1 MDKLTERLIQQMTF
15 ELGLLKA
22 QIIELQVNLDLK
34 NEEIEDLKM
43 NRAIDN
49 IKANENI
56 ITEENA
62 HEQMENQNKL
72 PSLQHKWRS

>member
-1 MDKLTERLIQQMTF
+1 MDKLTERLIQQITF

-22 QIIELQVNLDLK
+22 QIIELQVNLELK

-49 IKANENI
+49 IKVNENI
-56 ITEENA
+56 ITEEITN
-62 HEQMENQNKL
+62 E
-72 PSLQHKWRS
+72 

>member
-1 MDKLTERLIQQMTF
+1 MDEVTERLIREMTF

-22 QIIELQVNLDLK
+22 QIIELQVNLELK

-56 ITEENA
+56 ITEEITN
-62 HEQMENQNKL
+62 E
-72 PSLQHKWRS
+72 

>member
-22 QIIELQVNLDLK
+22 QIIELQVNLELK

-49 IKANENI
+49 INVNENI
-56 ITEENA
+56 ITEEITN
-62 HEQMENQNKL
+62 E
-72 PSLQHKWRS
+72 

>member
-1 MDKLTERLIQQMTF
+1 MNKLTERLIQQMTF

-22 QIIELQVNLDLK
+22 QIIELEVNLELK

-43 NRAIDN
+43 NRAI
-49 IKANENI
+49 ENI

-62 HEQMENQNKL
+62 HEQMEN
-72 PSLQHKWRS
+72 

>member
-1 MDKLTERLIQQMTF
+1 MIKNMDKLTERLIQEMTF

-22 QIIELQVNLDLK
+22 QIIELQVNLELK

-49 IKANENI
+49 IKVNENI
-56 ITEENA
+56 ITEEITN
-62 HEQMENQNKL
+62 E
-72 PSLQHKWRS
+72 

>member
-22 QIIELQVNLDLK
+22 QIIELQVNLELK

-43 NRAIDN
+43 NRAIEN
-49 IKANENI
+49 IKVNENI
-56 ITEENA
+56 ITEEITN
-62 HEQMENQNKL
+62 E
-72 PSLQHKWRS
+72 

>member
-22 QIIELQVNLDLK
+22 QIIELQVNLELK

-43 NRAIDN
+43 NQAIDN
-49 IKANENI
+49 IKVNENI
-56 ITEENA
+56 ITEETTN
-62 HEQMENQNKL
+62 E
-72 PSLQHKWRS
+72 

>member
-1 MDKLTERLIQQMTF
+1 MDKVTERLIQKMTF

-22 QIIELQVNLDLK
+22 QIIELQVNLELK

-49 IKANENI
+49 IKVNENI
-56 ITEENA
+56 ITEEITN
-62 HEQMENQNKL
+62 E
-72 PSLQHKWRS
+72 

>member
-49 IKANENI
+49 IKVNENI

-62 HEQMENQNKL
+62 HEQMEN
-72 PSLQHKWRS
+72 

>member
-22 QIIELQVNLDLK
+22 QIIELQVNLELK
-34 NEEIEDLKM
+34 NEEIEDLKI

-49 IKANENI
+49 IKVNENI
-56 ITEENA
+56 ITEDITNE
-62 HEQMENQNKL
+62 
-72 PSLQHKWRS
+72 

>member
-22 QIIELQVNLDLK
+22 QIIELEVNLELK

-43 NRAIDN
+43 NQAIDN
-49 IKANENI
+49 IKVNENI
-56 ITEENA
+56 ITEDITNE
-62 HEQMENQNKL
+62 
-72 PSLQHKWRS
+72 

>member
-22 QIIELQVNLDLK
+22 QIIELQVNLELK
-34 NEEIEDLKM
+34 NEVIEDLKM

-49 IKANENI
+49 IKVNKNI
-56 ITEENA
+56 ITEEITN
-62 HEQMENQNKL
+62 E
-72 PSLQHKWRS
+72 

>member
-22 QIIELQVNLDLK
+22 QIIELQVNLELK

-49 IKANENI
+49 IKVNKNI
-56 ITEENA
+56 ITEEITN
-62 HEQMENQNKL
+62 E
-72 PSLQHKWRS
+72 

>member
-22 QIIELQVNLDLK
+22 QIIELEVNLELK
-34 NEEIEDLKM
+34 NEELEDLKM

-49 IKANENI
+49 IKVNENI
-56 ITEENA
+56 ITEEITN
-62 HEQMENQNKL
+62 E
-72 PSLQHKWRS
+72 

>member
-1 MDKLTERLIQQMTF
+1 MDKLTERLIKQMTF

-22 QIIELQVNLDLK
+22 QIIELQVNLELK

-49 IKANENI
+49 IKVNENI
-56 ITEENA
+56 ITEEITN
-62 HEQMENQNKL
+62 E
-72 PSLQHKWRS
+72 